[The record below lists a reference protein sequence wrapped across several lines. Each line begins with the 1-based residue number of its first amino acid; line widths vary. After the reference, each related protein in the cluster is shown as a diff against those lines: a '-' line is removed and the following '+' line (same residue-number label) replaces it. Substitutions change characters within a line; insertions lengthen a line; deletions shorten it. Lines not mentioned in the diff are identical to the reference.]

1 MSEITAGVVCVN
13 TFCNADSK
21 YFAGYIAYMDRD
33 EATRKEHINDFD
45 IFSGY
50 MGYMGNSRKT
60 LAKEEPEKISGLFT
74 DGCDLV
80 GSEDVKKLKE
90 VYKKAQGNGSMMW
103 QTVISFDNKWLSE
116 MGIFDSDNK
125 ILNEKALKRAV
136 RNSVKT
142 LQEKEKL
149 TNSVWSGAI
158 HYNTDNIHI
167 HIAIVEPTPMR
178 EKKKY
183 KQYEVVQIRDKW
195 QYRKVKNPKTGKLE
209 RVPIYDENGN
219 IAKKEEYVGKFKE
232 SSLRAM
238 KSSVVSELAN
248 DKSVNEKITR
258 LIRDEI
264 VQGAKKYEL
273 YNDEEFRNAFMDIYK
288 RLPKDRRVC
297 NYGNSV
303 IQPLRDDIDDLS
315 MQFIEKHYKEQ
326 YDEVLRLIAKQA
338 ERYKIAYGGDE
349 NDFFDKKVNDIFYRL
364 GNAILSE
371 MKDLDKKE
379 KEERRLSPDF
389 VKADDEK
396 DEVSLQNEKDAVGRG
411 SSGNI
416 IRNMYSDLLKNQ
428 RKMRRALYMLQR
440 SMQNILESILNQRD
454 YDELQRQIAAASE
467 RGSNNVGSEREEI

>member
-90 VYKKAQGNGSMMW
+90 VYKKAQENGSMMW
-103 QTVISFDNKWLSE
+103 QTVISFDNKWLSK

-178 EKKKY
+178 DKKKY
-183 KQYEVVQIRDKW
+183 KQYEVVQIHDKW
-195 QYRKVKNPKTGKLE
+195 QYRRVKNPKTGKLE

-219 IAKKEEYVGKFKE
+219 IAEKEEYVGKFKE

-248 DKSVNEKITR
+248 DKSVNEKITK

-273 YNDEEFRNAFMDIYK
+273 YNDEEFRSAFMDIYQ
-288 RLPKDRRVC
+288 RLPKDKRLC
-297 NYGNSV
+297 NYGNS
-303 IQPLRDDIDDLS
+303 IMQPLRDDIDDLS

-349 NDFFDKKVNDIFYRL
+349 NAFFDKKVNDIFYRL
-364 GNAILSE
+364 GNAILGE

-379 KEERRLSPDF
+379 EKRLLSSDFTKEGENKEE
-389 VKADDEK
+389 
-396 DEVSLQNEKDAVGRG
+396 VSYTQNEKDAVG
-411 SSGNI
+411 SGNSGKI
-416 IRNMYSDLLKNQ
+416 IRSMYSDMLKNQ
-428 RKMRRALYMLQR
+428 RKLRRALYLLQR
-440 SMQNILESILNQRD
+440 SMQNIMESILNQKD
-454 YDELQRQIAAASE
+454 YDELQRQITSASE
-467 RGSNNVGSEREEI
+467 RGSNNVCSEREEI